1 MAPTIPGQGPEK
13 AVLVEVAG
21 SSEFN
26 LLVSNNCCCR
36 LDPGVSIT
44 LARGLA
50 LPRLYGPMAAYSLE
64 GKLMKYLRIPLVTLL
79 SLALTSWFTV
89 VPNDAANAMA
99 QTQSTALERGY
110 RTGYS
115 DGYNAGFRDVA
126 DRASRDY
133 QSKDEYQR
141 ADRSYNEAW
150 GTVET
155 YRDGYQQGFEAGYAA
170 GYDRQPFN
178 SSIPSGLTR
187 RGTHDSPQ
195 TSTQDSTQPD
205 DNDANTSSS
214 PNSPATISGPVLI
227 PSGTLLTIE
236 MDSSLSTDSSQQG
249 DRFQARVMEPGE
261 YQGAVI
267 DGRVTRV
274 KRPGKVKGVAE
285 LQLAFDQIRMP
296 DNRGTNF
303 SAEVVEVVDMG
314 NRDVGEVDAEGG
326 VKGRDSTKDDV
337 SKVGAATGIGAIIG
351 AIVGGGKGAAVGAAI
366 GGAAGTGRVLTK
378 RGKDIRLDR
387 GQQLRIRT
395 SAETRIQ

>member
-1 MAPTIPGQGPEK
+1 
-13 AVLVEVAG
+13 
-21 SSEFN
+21 
-26 LLVSNNCCCR
+26 
-36 LDPGVSIT
+36 
-44 LARGLA
+44 
-50 LPRLYGPMAAYSLE
+50 
-64 GKLMKYLRIPLVTLL
+64 MKHLRISLVTLL
-79 SLALTSWFTV
+79 SLALTSWFSV
-89 VPNDAANAMA
+89 VSNGAANAMA

-115 DGYNAGFRDVA
+115 DGYNAGYRDVA
-126 DRASRDY
+126 DRVARDH

-150 GTVET
+150 GTIET
-155 YRDGYQQGFEAGYAA
+155 YRNGYQQGFEAGYAA

-187 RGTHDSPQ
+187 RGTQDTQQ
-195 TSTQDSTQPD
+195 TSTQSTTTQPD
-205 DNDANTSSS
+205 DNPADTSSS
-214 PNSPATISGPVLI
+214 SSSRSTISGPVLI
-227 PSGTLLTIE
+227 PSGALLMIE
-236 MDSSLSTDSSQQG
+236 MDSSLSTDASQRG

-261 YQGAVI
+261 YQGAII

-274 KRPGKVKGVAE
+274 KRAGKVKGVAE
-285 LQLAFDQIRMP
+285 LQLAFDQIRLP

-314 NRDVGEVDAEGG
+314 NRDVAGVDPEGG

-366 GGAAGTGRVLTK
+366 GGAAGTGRVMTQ

>member
-1 MAPTIPGQGPEK
+1 
-13 AVLVEVAG
+13 
-21 SSEFN
+21 
-26 LLVSNNCCCR
+26 
-36 LDPGVSIT
+36 
-44 LARGLA
+44 
-50 LPRLYGPMAAYSLE
+50 
-64 GKLMKYLRIPLVTLL
+64 MKYLRIPVVTLL
-79 SLALTSWFTV
+79 SLALTSWFSV
-89 VPNDAANAMA
+89 VSNGAANANP

-126 DRASRDY
+126 DRAARDY

-187 RGTHDSPQ
+187 RGTQDAPQ
-195 TSTQDSTQPD
+195 TSPQSTTMPD
-205 DNDANTSSS
+205 DNPADTSSS
-214 PNSPATISGPVLI
+214 SSSPSTISAPVLI
-227 PSGTLLTIE
+227 PSGALLTIE
-236 MDSSLSTDSSQQG
+236 MDSSLSTDSSQRG

-261 YQGAVI
+261 YQGAII

-303 SAEVVEVVDMG
+303 SAEIVEVVDMG
-314 NRDVGEVDAEGG
+314 NRDVGDVDSEGG